1 MPSASARPH
10 QPPFGAFAA
19 RLRDLLSTVE
29 TTTLL
34 VASEARVR
42 GLGEHLRFA
51 CLALPCSEALVAL
64 EIEALGRL
72 VVPAVA
78 GPNAW
83 RAADLQFQP
92 GGTPFAYLLS
102 GGGGH
107 AAELTDDDAMIAAL
121 RPILAETPRSGIF
134 VPIRLGDSTI
144 GGAAL
149 LSHDEPLGDHHL
161 DMGERLA
168 EVLALTVESFRT
180 ERVVFELFA
189 RALPELL
196 AEGAT
201 TSLRAAL
208 QRFIH
213 TIRVTPEYRRRL
225 ELAIAIGRVAD
236 RGEAET
242 RLAAEILM
250 RIDAYA
256 RTQEGASVHDDG
268 GIDVSGLTGG
278 EELL

>member
-1 MPSASARPH
+1 MAASARSH
-10 QPPFGAFAA
+10 HIPFGAFAS
-19 RLRDLLSTVE
+19 RLRDLLSTIE
-29 TTTLL
+29 ATSLL

-78 GPNAW
+78 DAHAW
-83 RAADLQFQP
+83 RAENLEIQP
-92 GGTPFAYLLS
+92 SGTPFAYLLS

-107 AAELTDDDAMIAAL
+107 AAELSQDDEMIAAL
-121 RPILAETPRSGIF
+121 RPLLAASPVSGIF
-134 VPIRLGDSTI
+134 VPIRLGDAII

-149 LSHDEPLGDHHL
+149 LSHDEPLGDRHL
-161 DMGERLA
+161 DMAERLA

-189 RALPELL
+189 RAMPELL
-196 AEGAT
+196 TEGDAT
-201 TSLRAAL
+201 TSLRPAL

-213 TIRVTPEYRRRL
+213 SLRVTPEYRRRL
-225 ELAIAIGRVAD
+225 ELAVSIGRLAA
-236 RGEAET
+236 RGEAEA
-242 RLAAEILM
+242 RLAADLLA

-256 RTQEGASVHDDG
+256 RSLGGDAASAAL
-268 GIDVSGLTGG
+268 SGG
-278 EELL
+278 EDLL

>member
-1 MPSASARPH
+1 MAAPARTH
-10 QPPFGAFAA
+10 QIPFGAFAS
-19 RLRDLLSTVE
+19 RLKDLLSTIE
-29 TTTLL
+29 STSLL

-72 VVPAVA
+72 AVPAVA
-78 GPNAW
+78 SADAW
-83 RAADLQFQP
+83 RATDLQIQP
-92 GGTPFAYLLS
+92 SGTPFAYLLS

-107 AAELTDDDAMIAAL
+107 AAELSEDDEMIAAL
-121 RPILAETPRSGIF
+121 RPLLSGTPVSGIF
-134 VPIRLGDSTI
+134 VPIRLGDAII

-149 LSHDEPLGDHHL
+149 LSHTELLGSRHL

-201 TSLRAAL
+201 TSLGPAL

-213 TIRVTPEYRRRL
+213 GLRVTPEYRRRL
-225 ELAIAIGRVAD
+225 ELAVSIG
-236 RGEAET
+236 
-242 RLAAEILM
+242 RLAARGEPEARLAADVLS

-256 RTQEGASVHDDG
+256 RSLEGAA
-268 GIDVSGLTGG
+268 DVPTGG
-278 EELL
+278 EDLL

>member
-1 MPSASARPH
+1 MPSSASARPY
-10 QPPFGAFAA
+10 QPPPGAFSA
-19 RLRDLLSTVE
+19 RLRDLLSTIE
-29 TTTLL
+29 STSLL

-78 GPNAW
+78 GAEAW
-83 RAADLQFQP
+83 RAADLQFIP
-92 GGTPFAYLLS
+92 SGTPFAYLLS
-102 GGGGH
+102 GGGGY
-107 AAELTDDDAMIAAL
+107 AVGLSEDDEMIAAL
-121 RPILAETPRSGIF
+121 RPILSATPRSGVF
-134 VPIRLGDSTI
+134 VPIRLGDTAV

-149 LSHDEPLGDHHL
+149 LSHSEPLTDRHL
-161 DMGERLA
+161 DMAERLA

-180 ERVVFELFA
+180 ERVLFELFA
-189 RALPELL
+189 RALPDLL

-208 QRFIH
+208 ARHIH
-213 TIRVTPEYRRRL
+213 GLRVTPAYRRRL
-225 ELAIAIGRVAD
+225 ELALAVGRVAD

-242 RLAAEILM
+242 RLAADLLA

-256 RTQEGASVHDDG
+256 RSFEASG
-268 GIDVSGLTGG
+268 GDLGG
-278 EELL
+278 GDLLL